1 MENSKVNPKKPT
13 KAYKFTK
20 TQLKW
25 LEALES
31 GEYKRCKHILCEEL
45 QNGDCRYCCLGVAS
59 ELLLSDKY
67 KEKSSVE
74 HWLFDGEDTECPYS
88 VMEKLK
94 LHGSLGEFFK
104 DGEEYLHEF
113 TKDGTILETHSLAE
127 LNDEG
132 WSFKKIANFIRN
144 NPRLVF
150 RD

>member
-1 MENSKVNPKKPT
+1 MSKEKGTTKP
-13 KAYKFTK
+13 YKFTK

-31 GEYKRCKHILCEEL
+31 GEYKRCRHVLCEEL

-59 ELLLSDKY
+59 EILLSGKY
-67 KEKSSVE
+67 KEKLNDSLV
-74 HWLFDGEDTECPYS
+74 WAFDGEDTECPYS

-94 LHGSLGEFFK
+94 LHGGLGEFFK
-104 DGEEYLHEF
+104 DGETYTHEF
-113 TKDGTILETHSLAE
+113 TKDGTIVETHSLAE

>member
-1 MENSKVNPKKPT
+1 MKKSEKP
-13 KAYKFTK
+13 YKFTK

-31 GEYKRCKHILCEEL
+31 GEYKRCRNTLCTEL
-45 QNGDCRYCCLGVAS
+45 KNGTCTYCCLGVAS
-59 ELLLSDKY
+59 EILLSKNH
-67 KEKSSVE
+67 KEKFNNI
-74 HWLFDGEDTECPYS
+74 WYFDDEDTICPAS

-94 LHGSLGEFFK
+94 LHGSLGELYK
-104 DGEEYLHEF
+104 DGEEHFEYI
-113 TKDGTILETHSLAE
+113 TRDGNTLKAYSLAE

-132 WSFKKIANFIRN
+132 WSFKKIATFIRK

>member
-1 MENSKVNPKKPT
+1 MKKSEKP
-13 KAYKFTK
+13 YKFTK

-31 GEYKRCKHILCEEL
+31 GEYKRCKGVLCEEL
-45 QNGDCRYCCLGVAS
+45 KNGTCTYCCLGVAS
-59 ELLLSDKY
+59 EILLSNKY
-67 KEKSSVE
+67 KEKIENSLWS
-74 HWLFDGEDTECPYS
+74 FDGEDIRCSTR

-94 LHGSLGEFFK
+94 LHSSYGEFYK
-104 DGEEYLHEF
+104 DGEKHFEYI
-113 TKDGTILETHSLAE
+113 TRDGNTLKAYSLAE

-132 WSFKKIANFIRN
+132 WSFKKIAAFIRK